1 MASSENSDEGGHNVF
16 SGFTSSNG
24 SGPEY
29 EHLMQFEYL
38 TTKYRDVVSQLKTV
52 SNEKQRLEHDF
63 QLLKKELEG
72 KGDFFNSYHE
82 YSALKQKYDT
92 LRHRYEEI
100 AKDPSHCIK
109 LCEELKKER
118 NKYKEL
124 LKATEEELETVLSER
139 GSVLKENQKLYDKNE
154 ALEREVQGKLKECVS
169 LKEKIDL
176 LKTRQEYQ
184 QLSNESSWNKE
195 LSDSK
200 DKFSIVS
207 ENLETANQ
215 EIERLKKALDKS
227 KAEIAK
233 AIHDTDVAKQRRD
246 WAISE
251 REKIVQERDSVRN
264 LCDEI
269 RKERDTATSKLLA
282 AIRDKDDAH
291 KRIELLTDQLEQVTR
306 DSINNNAGTA
316 AQSPTGGGNPSQANG
331 AGSSGTPTT
340 PNASLVSMN
349 NSNSH
354 RNSHYSSFSS
364 IYNLESLQQY
374 DVEMVEIDTSPLLSN
389 SSDWGL
395 TISGDLDHSYGSDH
409 GSNTKNLCG
418 PYVAAVEH
426 DSIFAGKLKPNDIIC
441 QINNHDCSTF
451 SRRMIYRTIR
461 NSVPQCIITVKRP
474 TKRLLPVQIPFT
486 STNRN
491 HGLCLELGL
500 YIAKLEPNS
509 IAAKDGRLAVGDRI
523 LSINNKPMESI
534 KNINDVH
541 AYINDMRNSSLNLI
555 VIKEMLESHPS
566 YASFYQPR
574 LKHIRNTT
582 SCTQTDNS
590 LSTFGS
596 SQHSTTNP
604 SSVNTSANAM
614 TMMNHHRL
622 SLEFDNNNHF
632 LPSAMPSSSYQPS
645 SSTPNSVTASTPSST
660 KSASKLTEFI
670 QKIKDKMAIS
680 NHSKEVGGPGG
691 SQEHDAI
698 AALDSVLDSDEQSRD
713 GKRSKRR
720 NKNDPHSQSEVPRGT
735 WPRVNMTIHI
745 NETHPGTIVQKKKIR
760 PQLTIPRGGD
770 LDNNNYFAAVLNEAN
785 TIPTNFQP
793 DKLTAGESLSPQGM
807 PGGGGSG
814 GQVGMGG
821 GGIATTSS
829 IAPSGAS
836 AGGGQGMLPSSS
848 KRNSNPVMPMDINR
862 LLALKY
868 GDATAGG
875 VLVSGPGGNATVG
888 AMGKSHTG
896 APFPRSS
903 TYDDRHHDGG
913 GLNLN
918 KHRFS
923 LNLSAMSK
931 QPMQQQQQQQQQIL
945 LPPPHQQQNSLD
957 FIPIPTS
964 SSSQKSNHSIDS
976 VSASHSLS
984 KSPPVYY
991 PGTAGALG
999 IPTSKTTEFFMTS
1012 KITKSLSKYSSDN
1025 ESIDTETLSLGGGG
1039 GATMGGGMSAN
1050 IMSPTGGQG
1059 MVGGGASGGGPGN
1072 TNTLPLSHM
1081 RKQLM
1086 GNSGTGGSSSSRSG
1100 HTLYP
1105 AATAGY
1111 GATIFPGSYPHPF
1124 MRNHHQPGGSSS
1136 GGGGGGVGGGGGGG
1150 PTGHH
1155 AHVASMDYSYRYS
1168 QIQSSKEDVP
1178 ISGYSGGYEGGTF
1191 PRNKS
1196 HLTSNSS
1203 HHHHH
1208 HHHHH
1213 QGGFRIPS
1221 NQSVTSRGSGIK
1233 ISNGSIDCS
1242 SSERASPIPTFEVQI
1257 LKPGHVPSGGGGSG
1271 SNKRS
1276 SLQDYGQSKPNV
1288 GELRLVQFN
1297 KSETSL
1303 GIKIFCRRN
1312 GGGVF
1317 VSNVGENSLASKVG
1331 LNIGDQLL
1339 EVCGINLRKATY
1351 DLAAHVLR
1359 QCGNS
1364 ITMLVLYN
1372 PIVYSNLTTSE
1383 DNLARSG
1390 SPTPQNSPR
1399 TMGRSLISAVNT
1411 TAVNSITG
1419 TMATAKT
1426 SSLVKAQEFSDS
1438 LEHQT
1443 QLHDDEEDG
1452 SVAVGSVSGVQGN
1465 IYKEQPREIYIETR
1479 KTSNLG
1485 ITLVGGNAYGIFVHG
1500 VQKDSIA
1507 DQAGLLVGD
1516 QILEFNGTDMRRS
1529 TAEHAALEIAK
1540 PADHVKVLVLYNIQS
1555 ILHRPLDVMVGFS
1568 LLCTLHFSTEFN
1580 QIKDKPG
1587 DALYIRVGFDRNCD
1601 QGDSELS
1608 FTKDEVLFVD
1618 NTMFGGI
1625 PGKWR
1630 AWKLDE
1636 YGHKK
1641 QCGIIP
1647 NKLKYISHGC
1657 EMSKRPTLTLL
1668 LFVSFIVEEELRLL
1682 GDPGD
1687 VDTTARR
1694 GSTSARRSFFK
1705 RIKPQRSSSRDS
1717 KELASFSNTHLSLY
1731 LDSSSLS
1738 DDGLSSYQRVE
1749 RLEYTYRPVIILGPL
1764 SEFVIDKLCVDFPED
1779 FAVLQESQKKC
1790 TKDEMELAM
1799 QNNTIADY
1807 KLRSNG
1813 IFEYT
1818 SVQAVRDN
1826 KQCHCI
1832 LNVSMA
1838 AVERLQR
1845 AQIYPIVLLLRF
1857 KSAKQIKEI
1866 KDSRYSTDKISAK
1879 AAKEMYEHTLK
1890 MESEYRQFISVVIS
1904 GVNIT
1909 HMCTQIKAAVDS
1921 EQKKIL
1927 WVSIPS
1933 PL

>member
-1 MASSENSDEGGHNVF
+1 MASSENNSDDGGF
-16 SGFTSSNG
+16 SSSNG
-24 SGPEY
+24 SAPEY

-38 TTKYRDVVSQLKTV
+38 KTKYRDVVSQLKTV

-72 KGDFFNSYHE
+72 KGDFFNSTYHE
-82 YSALKQKYDT
+82 YSGLKQKYDT
-92 LRHRYEEI
+92 LRHRYEEMT
-100 AKDPSHCIK
+100 KDPSHYIK
-109 LCEELKKER
+109 VCEELKKER

-124 LKATEEELETVLSER
+124 LKATELELETVLSER

-154 ALEREVQGKLKECVS
+154 ALEREVQGKAKECGA
-169 LKEKIDL
+169 LKEKIEL

-184 QLSNESSWNKE
+184 QLSNESSWSKE

-207 ENLETANQ
+207 ENLESANQ
-215 EIERLKKALDKS
+215 EIERLKKALDKA

-233 AIHDTDVAKQRRD
+233 AFHDTEVAKQRRD

-291 KRIELLTDQLEQVTR
+291 KKIELLTDQLEQVTR
-306 DSINNNAGTA
+306 DSINNNATA
-316 AQSPTGGGNPSQANG
+316 GGQNASNLPGGGGPQSQPNG
-331 AGSSGTPTT
+331 PGTGTPTT

-409 GSNTKNLCG
+409 SNTKNLCG

-555 VIKEMLESHPS
+555 VIKEMPESHPS

-596 SQHSTTNP
+596 QHTTNT

-614 TMMNHHRL
+614 TMMNHRL

-632 LPSAMPSSSYQPS
+632 LPSVMPSSAYQPS
-645 SSTPNSVTASTPSST
+645 SSTPNSVAASTPSST

-680 NHSKEVGGPGG
+680 NHSKEAGGPGG

-720 NKNDPHSQSEVPRGT
+720 SKNDPHHQSEVPRGT
-735 WPRVNMTIHI
+735 WPRVNMAMHI

-760 PQLTIPRGGD
+760 PQLTIPRGGGD
-770 LDNNNYFAAVLNEAN
+770 LDNNNYFAAVLNEAH
-785 TIPTNFQP
+785 TIPTTFQP
-793 DKLTAGESLSPQGM
+793 NTVPGGSLSPGGI
-807 PGGGGSG
+807 PSGGGG
-814 GQVGMGG
+814 GG
-821 GGIATTSS
+821 GGVANASGPGGNGGIVGSGPSS
-829 IAPSGAS
+829 
-836 AGGGQGMLPSSS
+836 GQGTLPSSS
-848 KRNSNPVMPMDINR
+848 KRNSNPVMPIDLNR
-862 LLALKY
+862 LLAAKY
-868 GDATAGG
+868 GEATAGMAGGPITGGMPTG
-875 VLVSGPGGNATVG
+875 VPT
-888 AMGKSHTG
+888 MGKSNTIV
-896 APFPRSS
+896 PFPRSS

-923 LNLSAMSK
+923 LNFPPTSK
-931 QPMQQQQQQQQQIL
+931 QQMQQQQQQQQQL
-945 LPPPHQQQNSLD
+945 MLAPHQQQNSLD

-964 SSSQKSNHSIDS
+964 SSQKSNHSIDS
-976 VSASHSLS
+976 ASAPHSLS
-984 KSPPVYY
+984 KSPPTYY
-991 PGTAGALG
+991 SGTAAASLG

-1025 ESIDTETLSLGGGG
+1025 ESIDTETLSLGGGMG
-1039 GATMGGGMSAN
+1039 GMHGTGTPMSGMSTNMGATGGGGGN
-1050 IMSPTGGQG
+1050 QGITGA
-1059 MVGGGASGGGPGN
+1059 MVGPGN
-1072 TNTLPLSHM
+1072 TNTLPLTHM
-1081 RKQLM
+1081 RKHLM
-1086 GNSGTGGSSSSRSG
+1086 GNSGSGGGGGSSSNRSG
-1100 HTLYP
+1100 STVHP

-1124 MRNHHQPGGSSS
+1124 MRNHHQPGGGQNGGGGASASIANDALLSYPAAAS
-1136 GGGGGGVGGGGGGG
+1136 GGGSGGSTG
-1150 PTGHH
+1150 PAAMGHH
-1155 AHVASMDYSYRYS
+1155 SHGASMDYSAYRYS

-1178 ISGYSGGYEGGTF
+1178 ISGYTGGYEGGTF

-1196 HLTSNSS
+1196 HLTSNSN

-1242 SSERASPIPTFEVQI
+1242 SSERASPIPTFEVQV
-1257 LKPGHVPSGGGGSG
+1257 LKPGHAPPGGGGPG

-1276 SLQDYGQSKPNV
+1276 SLQDYGHSKPNV
-1288 GELRLVQFN
+1288 GELRLVQID
-1297 KSETSL
+1297 KSEMSL

-1331 LNIGDQLL
+1331 LHIGDQLL

-1351 DLAAHVLR
+1351 ELAAHVLR

-1372 PIVYSNLTTSE
+1372 PVVYSNLTTSE

-1399 TMGRSLISAVNT
+1399 SMGRSLISAVNT
-1411 TAVNSITG
+1411 TAVNAMTG
-1419 TMATAKT
+1419 TMTAPKT

-1452 SVAVGSVSGVQGN
+1452 SVAVGSSGVGGGQSN
-1465 IYKEQPREIYIETR
+1465 MYKEQPREIYIETR

-1540 PADHVKVLVLYNIQS
+1540 PADHVKVLVLYNIQK
-1555 ILHRPLDVMVGFS
+1555 
-1568 LLCTLHFSTEFN
+1568 FN

-1636 YGHKK
+1636 YGHKR

-1647 NKLKYISHGC
+1647 NKLK
-1657 EMSKRPTLTLL
+1657 
-1668 LFVSFIVEEELRLL
+1668 VEEELRLL

-1731 LDSSSLS
+1731 LDSGSLS

-1764 SEFVIDKLCVDFPED
+1764 YEFVIDKLCVDFPED

-1790 TKDEMELAM
+1790 TKDEMELAI

-1807 KLRSNG
+1807 KMRSNG

-1818 SVQAVRDN
+1818 SMQAVRDN

-1832 LNVSMA
+1832 LNVGMA

-1890 MESEYRQFISVVIS
+1890 LESEYRQFISGVIS

-1909 HMCTQIKAAVDS
+1909 HMCTQIKAAVDC

>member
-1 MASSENSDEGGHNVF
+1 MASSENNSDDGGHNVF
-16 SGFTSSNG
+16 SGFSSSNG
-24 SGPEY
+24 SAPEY

-38 TTKYRDVVSQLKTV
+38 KTKYRDVVSQLKTV

-72 KGDFFNSYHE
+72 KGDFFNSTYHE
-82 YSALKQKYDT
+82 YSGLKQKYDT

-100 AKDPSHCIK
+100 TKDPAHYIK

-124 LKATEEELETVLSER
+124 LKATELELETVLSER

-154 ALEREVQGKLKECVS
+154 ALEREVQGKLKECVA
-169 LKEKIDL
+169 LKEKIEL

-184 QLSNESSWNKE
+184 QLSNESNWSKE

-207 ENLETANQ
+207 ENLESANQ
-215 EIERLKKALDKS
+215 EIERLKKALDKA
-227 KAEIAK
+227 KAEITK
-233 AIHDTDVAKQRRD
+233 AIHDTEVAKQRRD

-291 KRIELLTDQLEQVTR
+291 KKIELLTDQLEQVTR
-306 DSINNNAGTA
+306 DSINNNGST
-316 AQSPTGGGNPSQANG
+316 TGQNSSNIQGGNQSQANG
-331 AGSSGTPTT
+331 PGPGTPTT

-409 GSNTKNLCG
+409 SNTKNLCG

-555 VIKEMLESHPS
+555 VIKEMPESHPS
-566 YASFYQPR
+566 YASFYHPR

-596 SQHSTTNP
+596 QHTTNT

-614 TMMNHHRL
+614 AMMNHRL

-632 LPSAMPSSSYQPS
+632 LPSAMPSSAYQPS
-645 SSTPNSVTASTPSST
+645 SSTPNSVAASTPSST

-680 NHSKEVGGPGG
+680 NHSKEPGGPGG

-720 NKNDPHSQSEVPRGT
+720 NKNDPHHQSEVPRGT
-735 WPRVNMTIHI
+735 WPRVNMTIH

-760 PQLTIPRGGD
+760 PQLTIPRGGGD
-770 LDNNNYFAAVLNEAN
+770 LDNNNYFAAVMNEAN
-785 TIPTNFQP
+785 TIPTNFQSNKVLSMSP
-793 DKLTAGESLSPQGM
+793 GSLPVGA
-807 PGGGGSG
+807 GGSSAAGNG
-814 GQVGMGG
+814 GNSGVGVVGSG
-821 GGIATTSS
+821 T
-829 IAPSGAS
+829 PSG
-836 AGGGQGMLPSSS
+836 QGTLPASS
-848 KRNSNPVMPMDINR
+848 KRNSNPVMPMDIDR

-868 GDATAGG
+868 GEATAAMA
-875 VLVSGPGGNATVG
+875 SGSGTTGNAGVSTL
-888 AMGKSHTG
+888 GKSNNG

-923 LNLSAMSK
+923 LNLPALSK
-931 QPMQQQQQQQQQIL
+931 QQMQQQQQL
-945 LPPPHQQQNSLD
+945 MLVPHQQQNSLD

-964 SSSQKSNHSIDS
+964 SSQKSNHSIDS
-976 VSASHSLS
+976 ASAPHSLS
-984 KSPPVYY
+984 KSPPTYY
-991 PGTAGALG
+991 PGTVGSLG
-999 IPTSKTTEFFMTS
+999 IPTSKTTDFFMTS

-1025 ESIDTETLSLGGGG
+1025 ESIDTETLSLGG
-1039 GATMGGGMSAN
+1039 MGGMHGAGTPMSGMSAN
-1050 IMSPTGGQG
+1050 MGPTS
-1059 MVGGGASGGGPGN
+1059 GGGNHGIGGAGVGPGN
-1072 TNTLPLSHM
+1072 TNTLPLTHM
-1081 RKQLM
+1081 RKHLM
-1086 GNSGTGGSSSSRSG
+1086 GNSGSGGGGGSSSNRSG
-1100 HTLYP
+1100 STIHQ

-1124 MRNHHQPGGSSS
+1124 MRNHHQSGGGNSS
-1136 GGGGGGVGGGGGGG
+1136 GGVGASITNETLLNFPAVTSGAGSGVTG
-1150 PTGHH
+1150 PQAVIGHH
-1155 AHVASMDYSYRYS
+1155 SHGASMDYSYRYS

-1178 ISGYSGGYEGGTF
+1178 ISGYTGGYEGGTF

-1196 HLTSNSS
+1196 HLTSNSN
-1203 HHHHH
+1203 HHHH

-1242 SSERASPIPTFEVQI
+1242 SSERASPIPTFEVQV
-1257 LKPGHVPSGGGGSG
+1257 LKPGHAPSGSGGAG

-1276 SLQDYGQSKPNV
+1276 SMQDYGHSKPNV
-1288 GELRLVQFN
+1288 GELRLVQID
-1297 KSETSL
+1297 KSEMSL

-1331 LNIGDQLL
+1331 LHIGDQLL

-1351 DLAAHVLR
+1351 ELAAHVLR

-1372 PIVYSNLTTSE
+1372 PVVYSNLTTSE

-1390 SPTPQNSPR
+1390 TPTPQNSPR
-1399 TMGRSLISAVNT
+1399 SMGRSLISAVNT
-1411 TAVNSITG
+1411 TAVNSMAG
-1419 TMATAKT
+1419 TMTAGKA

-1452 SVAVGSVSGVQGN
+1452 SVAVGSSGVAGQSN
-1465 IYKEQPREIYIETR
+1465 MYKEQPREIYIETR

-1540 PADHVKVLVLYNIQS
+1540 PADHVKVLVLYNIQK
-1555 ILHRPLDVMVGFS
+1555 
-1568 LLCTLHFSTEFN
+1568 FN

-1636 YGHKK
+1636 YGHKR

-1647 NKLKYISHGC
+1647 NKLK
-1657 EMSKRPTLTLL
+1657 
-1668 LFVSFIVEEELRLL
+1668 VEEELRLL

-1687 VDTTARR
+1687 VDTTTRR

-1731 LDSSSLS
+1731 LDSGSLS
-1738 DDGLSSYQRVE
+1738 DDGISSYQRVE

-1764 SEFVIDKLCVDFPED
+1764 YEFVIDKLCVDFPED
-1779 FAVLQESQKKC
+1779 FAVLQDSQKKC
-1790 TKDEMELAM
+1790 TKDEMELAI

-1807 KLRSNG
+1807 KMRSNG

-1818 SVQAVRDN
+1818 SMQAVRDN

-1890 MESEYRQFISVVIS
+1890 MESEYRQFISGVIS

>member
-1 MASSENSDEGGHNVF
+1 MASSENNSDDGGF
-16 SGFTSSNG
+16 SSSNG

-29 EHLMQFEYL
+29 EHLTQFEYL

-82 YSALKQKYDT
+82 YSGLKQKYDT
-92 LRHRYEEI
+92 LRRRYEEI
-100 AKDPSHCIK
+100 TKDPSHCIK

-169 LKEKIDL
+169 LKEKIEL

-184 QLSNESSWNKE
+184 QLSNESSWTKE

-215 EIERLKKALDKS
+215 EIERLKKALDKA

-233 AIHDTDVAKQRRD
+233 AIHDTEVAKQRRD

-291 KRIELLTDQLEQVTR
+291 KKIELLTDQLEQVTR
-306 DSINNNAGTA
+306 DSINNNAGTGGG
-316 AQSPTGGGNPSQANG
+316 PNPPGGGNPSQTNS

-389 SSDWGL
+389 SADWGL

-409 GSNTKNLCG
+409 GSNAKNLCG

-461 NSVPQCIITVKRP
+461 SSVPQCIITVKRP

-509 IAAKDGRLAVGDRI
+509 IAAKDSRLAVGDRI
-523 LSINNKPMESI
+523 LSINSKPMESI

-596 SQHSTTNP
+596 SQHTTNP

-614 TMMNHHRL
+614 PMMNHHRF

-632 LPSAMPSSSYQPS
+632 LPSAMPCSAYQPS
-645 SSTPNSVTASTPSST
+645 SSTPNSVAASTPSST

-680 NHSKEVGGPGG
+680 NHSKEAGGPGG

-760 PQLTIPRGGD
+760 PQLTIPRGGGD
-770 LDNNNYFAAVLNEAN
+770 LDNNNYFAAVMNEAAN

-793 DKLTAGESLSPQGM
+793 DKLPGGGTLSPQGI
-807 PGGGGSG
+807 PGGGGSAG
-814 GQVGMGG
+814 GQVGGGAGVAGMGMATSSGASSGG
-821 GGIATTSS
+821 GGGPGT
-829 IAPSGAS
+829 
-836 AGGGQGMLPSSS
+836 LPSSS

-868 GDATAGG
+868 GDATGSGG
-875 VLVSGPGGNATVG
+875 MVGGPSGNATVG

-931 QPMQQQQQQQQQIL
+931 QPMQQQQQQQQQQQLL
-945 LPPPHQQQNSLD
+945 LPPPHHQQNSLD
-957 FIPIPTS
+957 FIPIPAS
-964 SSSQKSNHSIDS
+964 SASQKSNHSIDS
-976 VSASHSLS
+976 ASASHSLS

-991 PGTAGALG
+991 PGTAAGTLG

-1039 GATMGGGMSAN
+1039 GGSGGGGGGATMGGGMSSN
-1050 IMSPTGGQG
+1050 MMGPTGGQG
-1059 MVGGGASGGGPGN
+1059 MVGGGGGGGGPGN

-1100 HTLYP
+1100 HTLHP

-1124 MRNHHQPGGSSS
+1124 MRNHHQPGGSNS
-1136 GGGGGGVGGGGGGG
+1136 GGGGGGGGGGGSVPGDTLMAFQSGSVIG
-1150 PTGHH
+1150 PAPTPHH

-1168 QIQSSKEDVP
+1168 QIKSSKEDVP

-1196 HLTSNSS
+1196 HLTSNNSN

-1242 SSERASPIPTFEVQI
+1242 SSERASPIPTFEVQV
-1257 LKPGHVPSGGGGSG
+1257 LKPGHVPSGGSG

-1288 GELRLVQFN
+1288 GELRLVQFD
-1297 KSETSL
+1297 KSEMSL

-1351 DLAAHVLR
+1351 ELAAHVLR

-1399 TMGRSLISAVNT
+1399 SMGRSLISAVNT
-1411 TAVNSITG
+1411 TAVNAMTG
-1419 TMATAKT
+1419 TMTTAKT
-1426 SSLVKAQEFSDS
+1426 SSLIKAQEFSDS

-1452 SVAVGSVSGVQGN
+1452 SVAVGASGVSGVQSN
-1465 IYKEQPREIYIETR
+1465 LYKEQPREIYIETR

-1540 PADHVKVLVLYNIQS
+1540 PADHVKVLVLYNIQK
-1555 ILHRPLDVMVGFS
+1555 
-1568 LLCTLHFSTEFN
+1568 FN

-1636 YGHKK
+1636 YGHKR

-1647 NKLKYISHGC
+1647 NKLKY
-1657 EMSKRPTLTLL
+1657 
-1668 LFVSFIVEEELRLL
+1668 
-1682 GDPGD
+1682 
-1687 VDTTARR
+1687 
-1694 GSTSARRSFFK
+1694 
-1705 RIKPQRSSSRDS
+1705 
-1717 KELASFSNTHLSLY
+1717 
-1731 LDSSSLS
+1731 
-1738 DDGLSSYQRVE
+1738 
-1749 RLEYTYRPVIILGPL
+1749 
-1764 SEFVIDKLCVDFPED
+1764 
-1779 FAVLQESQKKC
+1779 
-1790 TKDEMELAM
+1790 
-1799 QNNTIADY
+1799 
-1807 KLRSNG
+1807 
-1813 IFEYT
+1813 
-1818 SVQAVRDN
+1818 
-1826 KQCHCI
+1826 
-1832 LNVSMA
+1832 VSMVA
-1838 AVERLQR
+1838 L
-1845 AQIYPIVLLLRF
+1845 
-1857 KSAKQIKEI
+1857 
-1866 KDSRYSTDKISAK
+1866 
-1879 AAKEMYEHTLK
+1879 
-1890 MESEYRQFISVVIS
+1890 
-1904 GVNIT
+1904 N
-1909 HMCTQIKAAVDS
+1909 
-1921 EQKKIL
+1921 
-1927 WVSIPS
+1927 
-1933 PL
+1933 

>member
-1 MASSENSDEGGHNVF
+1 MASSENNSDDGHNVF
-16 SGFTSSNG
+16 SGFSSSNG

-52 SNEKQRLEHDF
+52 SSEKQRLEHDF

-82 YSALKQKYDT
+82 YSGLKQKYDT

-100 AKDPSHCIK
+100 TKDPSHCIK

-124 LKATEEELETVLSER
+124 LKATEIELETVLSER

-154 ALEREVQGKLKECVS
+154 ALEREVQGKLKECVA
-169 LKEKIDL
+169 LKEKIEL

-215 EIERLKKALDKS
+215 EIERLKKALDKA

-233 AIHDTDVAKQRRD
+233 TIHDTEVAKQRRD

-306 DSINNNAGTA
+306 DSFNNNAGTGG
-316 AQSPTGGGNPSQANG
+316 QNPPPGGGNPSQANG
-331 AGSSGTPTT
+331 ASGTPTT

-409 GSNTKNLCG
+409 GSNAKNLCG

-441 QINNHDCSTF
+441 QINSHDCSTF

-523 LSINNKPMESI
+523 LSINSKPMESI

-596 SQHSTTNP
+596 SQHTSNTTTTTNP

-632 LPSAMPSSSYQPS
+632 LPSAMPSSAYQQS
-645 SSTPNSVTASTPSST
+645 SSTPNSVAASTPSST

-680 NHSKEVGGPGG
+680 NHSKEAGGTGG

-760 PQLTIPRGGD
+760 PQLTIPRGGGD
-770 LDNNNYFAAVLNEAN
+770 LDNNNYFAAVMNEAN

-793 DKLTAGESLSPQGM
+793 DKITVGGSVSPQGLSGV
-807 PGGGGSG
+807 GGGG
-814 GQVGMGG
+814 GG
-821 GGIATTSS
+821 GGGGMAGMSG
-829 IAPSGAS
+829 IAPSGTS
-836 AGGGQGMLPSSS
+836 TTSGGGQGTLLNSS
-848 KRNSNPVMPMDINR
+848 KRNSNPIMPMDLNR

-875 VLVSGPGGNATVG
+875 GSIMGGGPAGNATIG
-888 AMGKSHTG
+888 GMGKSHTA

-931 QPMQQQQQQQQQIL
+931 QPMQQQQQQQIL

-991 PGTAGALG
+991 PTAAGGTLG

-1039 GATMGGGMSAN
+1039 GGGGVGATMGGGMSSN
-1050 IMSPTGGQG
+1050 MMGPSGGQG
-1059 MVGGGASGGGPGN
+1059 MVGSSGGPGN

-1100 HTLYP
+1100 HTLHP

-1124 MRNHHQPGGSSS
+1124 MRNHHQPGGSGNSS
-1136 GGGGGGVGGGGGGG
+1136 GGGGGNATGDTLMAFQSGNVTGPA

-1155 AHVASMDYSYRYS
+1155 GHVASMDYSYRYS

-1191 PRNKS
+1191 PRNKT
-1196 HLTSNSS
+1196 HLTSNSNH

-1242 SSERASPIPTFEVQI
+1242 SSERASPIPTFEVQV
-1257 LKPGHVPSGGGGSG
+1257 LKPGHVPSDGSG

-1288 GELRLVQFN
+1288 GELRLVQFD
-1297 KSETSL
+1297 KSEMSL

-1351 DLAAHVLR
+1351 ELAAHVLR

-1399 TMGRSLISAVNT
+1399 SMGRSLISAVNT
-1411 TAVNSITG
+1411 TAVNAMTG
-1419 TMATAKT
+1419 TMTTAKT

-1443 QLHDDEEDG
+1443 QLHDDDEDG
-1452 SVAVGSVSGVQGN
+1452 SVAVGGSGVSGVQGN
-1465 IYKEQPREIYIETR
+1465 MYKEQPREIYIETR

-1485 ITLVGGNAYGIFVHG
+1485 ITLVGGNAFGIFVHG

-1507 DQAGLLVGD
+1507 DKAGLLVGD

-1540 PADHVKVLVLYNIQS
+1540 PADHVKVLVLYNIQK
-1555 ILHRPLDVMVGFS
+1555 
-1568 LLCTLHFSTEFN
+1568 FN

-1636 YGHKK
+1636 YGHKR

-1647 NKLKYISHGC
+1647 NKLK
-1657 EMSKRPTLTLL
+1657 
-1668 LFVSFIVEEELRLL
+1668 VEEELRLL

-1731 LDSSSLS
+1731 LDSGSLS

-1790 TKDEMELAM
+1790 TKDEMELAI

-1807 KLRSNG
+1807 KLRNNG

-1818 SVQAVRDN
+1818 SMQAVRDN